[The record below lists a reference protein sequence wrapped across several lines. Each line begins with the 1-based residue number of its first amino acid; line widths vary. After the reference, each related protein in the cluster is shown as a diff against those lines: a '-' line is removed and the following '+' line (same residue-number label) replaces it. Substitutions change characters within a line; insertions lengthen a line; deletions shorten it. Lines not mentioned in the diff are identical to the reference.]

1 MMAGCTANDQTSNLR
16 NTLCFLGIDMTPA
29 CFGIMC
35 EKHNECARYHA
46 VNGATR
52 EQEFI
57 GTCLEEGKRV
67 LFLRVEA
74 VIRENT

>member
-1 MMAGCTANDQTSNLR
+1 MN
-16 NTLCFLGIDMTPA
+16 PA

-35 EKHNECARYHA
+35 EKHTECARYHA

-67 LFLRVEA
+67 LFLRVSGVFEFGKSQFDPKFEVVA
-74 VIRENT
+74 K